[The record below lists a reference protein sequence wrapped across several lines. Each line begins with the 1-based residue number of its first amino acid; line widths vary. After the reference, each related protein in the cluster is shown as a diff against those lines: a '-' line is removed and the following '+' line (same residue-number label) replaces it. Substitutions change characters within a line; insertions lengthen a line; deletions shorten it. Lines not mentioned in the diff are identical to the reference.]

1 MIQVSRVKAKRVRA
15 RAKRSPAP
23 TLFKVLVGGSSGHG
37 GTLKWSLPE
46 GDKPGEW
53 HDVSGDL
60 TVCERGIHLTDEPAR
75 WYKPGCKVYV
85 VEAEGVIGECKD
97 HDDRKV
103 VARRVRLLREASET
117 ELVAVCFFT
126 GGAHQVRDRVAV
138 ALGSSSVEA
147 LGSSHVVARE
157 SSRVVAWGSSSVEA
171 WDSSSVEARES
182 SHVEARESSSVEAWD
197 SSSVVARESS
207 SVVARGSSR
216 VVARGSSRVEAWGS
230 SSVVAWGSSSVVAGD
245 KVVVVVVDRRATP
258 TIDLKGCAV
267 YVDQRATVP
276 IATLGPAA
284 QSAPGVAS

>member
-157 SSRVVAWGSSSVEA
+157 SSRVVAWGSSSV
-171 WDSSSVEARES
+171 
-182 SHVEARESSSVEAWD
+182 
-197 SSSVVARESS
+197 
-207 SVVARGSSR
+207 
-216 VVARGSSRVEAWGS
+216 
-230 SSVVAWGSSSVVAGD
+230 VAGD